1 MNDTFAPDVL
11 PVSDAAEAKGCT
23 GQTIRNAIERGE
35 LNAVR
40 PGPRATLVVQDAA
53 FGAYAPQET
62 GGRLHKGSAR
72 QPGSRPQRAADSA

>member
-1 MNDTFAPDVL
+1 MQQDLL

-40 PGPRATLVVQDAA
+40 PGPRATLVVRDAA
-53 FGAYAPQET
+53 FRRYAPRET
-62 GGRLHKGSAR
+62 GGRLHAGFRASA
-72 QPGSRPQRAADSA
+72 PKHTAEAA